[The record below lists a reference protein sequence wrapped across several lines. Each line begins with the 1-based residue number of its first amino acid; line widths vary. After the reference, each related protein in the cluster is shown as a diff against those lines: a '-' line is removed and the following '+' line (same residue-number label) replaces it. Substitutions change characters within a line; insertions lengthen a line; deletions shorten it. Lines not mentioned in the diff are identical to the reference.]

1 MEKEKILTNE
11 GVKKVEVKV
20 AKPEEIEDQDLTIDK
35 VETEDIEI
43 PSKVVPSKEP
53 EKIIEEPRNPMKEDI
68 TKPRESTKY
77 EEPKPSPKEKKD
89 YIKNQTN
96 ILKQKDMGLEQ

>member
-89 YIKNQTN
+89 YIK
-96 ILKQKDMGLEQ
+96 